1 MSEQERKELREIF
14 NNKERQV
21 ISTWVLPNNFP
32 KIDEKEIRKRIVPFI
47 KDFKDAIAEIL
58 PGG

>member
-1 MSEQERKELREIF
+1 MNEQERKELREIF
-14 NNKERQV
+14 NNKERRI

-32 KIDEKEIRKRIVPFI
+32 KIDEEEIRKRIVPFI
-47 KDFKDAIAEIL
+47 KDFKGGIAEIL